1 MKAIKNVFFM
11 DSNFKKRSLQVMTIA
26 VKKKWTITFFPI
38 YVHVLKERCKQLAQY
53 LSKVQL
59 MTNVAWVHWQR
70 TIKILLKTTS
80 IQKLHAKEIYHQ
92 VLEDITTDGRTD
104 NDENTMLPIFKSQG
118 GGLKL
123 NHIYEL
129 AEN

>member
-1 MKAIKNVFFM
+1 MN
-11 DSNFKKRSLQVMTIA
+11 DYL
-26 VKKKWTITFFPI
+26 FPI

-53 LSKVQL
+53 LTKVQL
-59 MTNVAWVHWQR
+59 MTNVAWVYWQR

-123 NHIYEL
+123 NHIHEL